1 MKGII
6 YNSETGAVTES
17 EITQNTIEFP
27 QLENLYEKIVVELI
41 RQRYSI
47 DDELAII
54 RQRETKPNKFN
65 DYFNYCEECKLKAKQ

>member
-54 RQRETKPNKFN
+54 RQRETKSNEFN
-65 DYFNYCEECKLKAKQ
+65 DYFNYCEECKLKVKQ